1 MCQIKAI
8 NCDQVYKTNG
18 SMRDS
23 LWANKSHFIAQLE
36 VKYTLPLQF
45 IPLLQKIFAYEAE
58 T

>member
-1 MCQIKAI
+1 
-8 NCDQVYKTNG
+8 
-18 SMRDS
+18 MRDS